1 PSATPRNRRPRRSPT
16 AGPRCRA
23 AAAAASAP
31 GRGPAGARGSRS
43 RAPPRAR
50 APRPRRAAAAT
61 RDRTRAGGTGPR
73 ATRPLAARE
82 RAGGRAGGAARR
94 ARAPPAARPRHRRRP
109 RSPSCPLRSLA
120 RLRPGGSQRALE
132 AIAQLLQRQAC
143 PLLHRAE
150 RRARVRRDRAL
161 RQSGEVREDEDAAL
175 LLRQSREGE
184 EERARSLAQ
193 PHLFREVPAGFGGVR
208 ENALDLVGGD
218 EELLCRAP
226 PQLSHDDMARDRHEP
241 GGEAAT
247 SYIELVRFVPEPEV
261 GLLHDVLGL
270 RAAHQMSRPRVHA

>member
-1 PSATPRNRRPRRSPT
+1 S
-16 AGPRCRA
+16 
-23 AAAAASAP
+23 
-31 GRGPAGARGSRS
+31 
-43 RAPPRAR
+43 
-50 APRPRRAAAAT
+50 
-61 RDRTRAGGTGPR
+61 RAGGTGPR
-73 ATRPLAARE
+73 ATRPLAAHE
-82 RAGGRAGGAARR
+82 RADGRAGGAARR

-120 RLRPGGSQRALE
+120 RLRPGGSQRVLE

-184 EERARSLAQ
+184 EERARALAR

-218 EELLCRAP
+218 EDLLCPPP
-226 PQLSHDDMARDRHEP
+226 PQLSLTTLAAVAIDPEAKPPRSHSDRC
-241 GGEAAT
+241 A
-247 SYIELVRFVPEPEV
+247 LVQERK
-261 GLLHDVLGL
+261 
-270 RAAHQMSRPRVHA
+270 